1 MRWILSFVF
10 LLSSWAQAAQVKI
23 AVPPFQRSGEIASQ
37 DASRL
42 ASQLRQRIQAK
53 AHLDLVEVSVGDLL
67 ARRGPDLAL
76 MGKVDRVGVH
86 LQLELR
92 LEDWSRPG
100 STPTVVSRQ
109 ASDLLGLASTLDEMI
124 TELFPVRGKNKKE
137 QDVVIGNPD
146 SAPAVTG
153 GRSRLP
159 LTLFGSGGAAL
170 LVAGGAYSYSRFVNR
185 SELLSLKE
193 QAEDANSSE
202 NERNTADDK
211 FHDLD
216 GHDRTL
222 RSLSLGLGVL
232 GGGLLMWG
240 LAL

>member
-1 MRWILSFVF
+1 
-10 LLSSWAQAAQVKI
+10 
-23 AVPPFQRSGEIASQ
+23 
-37 DASRL
+37 
-42 ASQLRQRIQAK
+42 
-53 AHLDLVEVSVGDLL
+53 
-67 ARRGPDLAL
+67 
-76 MGKVDRVGVH
+76 
-86 LQLELR
+86 
-92 LEDWSRPG
+92 
-100 STPTVVSRQ
+100 
-109 ASDLLGLASTLDEMI
+109 
-124 TELFPVRGKNKKE
+124 
-137 QDVVIGNPD
+137 
-146 SAPAVTG
+146 
-153 GRSRLP
+153 
-159 LTLFGSGGAAL
+159 
-170 LVAGGAYSYSRFVNR
+170 VAGGAYSYSRFVNR